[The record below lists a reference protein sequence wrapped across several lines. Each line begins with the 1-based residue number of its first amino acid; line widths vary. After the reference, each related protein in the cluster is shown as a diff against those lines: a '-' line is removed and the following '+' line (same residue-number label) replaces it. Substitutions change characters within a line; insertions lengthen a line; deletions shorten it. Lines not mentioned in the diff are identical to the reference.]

1 MRARLAALRHTAPPR
16 SRSRART
23 DILPLMPRTRLRLAA
38 AAVSVV
44 AAAAS
49 LSACAP
55 TSDSGSAGDGL
66 VTEGKLTVATGE
78 PAYSPWVEDDDPT
91 TGRGYEAA
99 LAYAVADQLGYD
111 ESDVVWVRS
120 TFDEAIAPG
129 PKTFDLNL
137 QQFSITE
144 QRARA
149 VDFSSPY
156 YETRQAVV
164 TLPGTAAEDATSVA
178 DLAGLAI
185 GAQSGTTSFTAAETV
200 IDPEGGVQAYNSN
213 DDAKAALESGQVDAI
228 VLDVPTA
235 TYFVEGGVVLGQLAA
250 EDGASD
256 ELGIVLP
263 LDSALTADV
272 TDAVDALRA
281 DGTLDELQQEWLA
294 DYDVKDLS

>member
-1 MRARLAALRHTAPPR
+1 
-16 SRSRART
+16 
-23 DILPLMPRTRLRLAA
+23 MPRTRLRLAA

-44 AAAAS
+44 AAVAS

-55 TSDSGSAGDGL
+55 TSGSGGSGDGL

-91 TGRGYEAA
+91 TGQGFEAA
-99 LAYAVADQLGYD
+99 LAYAVADQLGYAED
-111 ESDVVWVRS
+111 DVVWVRS

-144 QRARA
+144 QRAKA

-164 TLPGTAAEDATSVA
+164 TLPGSAAEGATSVA
-178 DLAGLAI
+178 DLQGLAI
-185 GAQSGTTSFTAAETV
+185 GAQSGTTSFTAAEKV

-213 DDAKAALESGQVDAI
+213 DDAKAALEAGQVDAI

-263 LDSALTADV
+263 LGSALTGDV

-281 DGTLDELQQEWLA
+281 DGTLDQLQQEWLA
-294 DYDVKDLS
+294 DYDVTELS

>member
-1 MRARLAALRHTAPPR
+1 
-16 SRSRART
+16 
-23 DILPLMPRTRLRLAA
+23 MPRTRLRLAA

-91 TGRGYEAA
+91 TGQGFEAA

-144 QRARA
+144 QRERA

-164 TLPGTAAEDATSVA
+164 TLPGTAAEGATSVA

-185 GAQSGTTSFTAAETV
+185 GAQSGTTSFTAAEQV
-200 IDPEGGVQAYNSN
+200 IDPDGGVQAYNSN

-263 LDSALTADV
+263 LGSALTGDV

-281 DGTLDELQQEWLA
+281 DGTLDQLQQEWLA

>member
-1 MRARLAALRHTAPPR
+1 
-16 SRSRART
+16 
-23 DILPLMPRTRLRLAA
+23 MPRTRLRLAA

-44 AAAAS
+44 AAVAS

-55 TSDSGSAGDGL
+55 TSGSGGSGDGL
-66 VTEGKLTVATGE
+66 VTEGKLTIATGE
-78 PAYSPWVEDDDPT
+78 PAYGPWVEDDDPT
-91 TGRGYEAA
+91 TGQGFEAA
-99 LAYAVADQLGYD
+99 LAYAVADQLGYAED
-111 ESDVVWVRS
+111 DVVWVRS

-144 QRARA
+144 QRAKA

-164 TLPGTAAEDATSVA
+164 TLPGSAAEGATSVA
-178 DLAGLAI
+178 DLKSLAI
-185 GAQSGTTSFTAAETV
+185 GAQSGTTSFTAAEKV
-200 IDPEGGVQAYNSN
+200 VDPEGGVQAYNSN
-213 DDAKAALESGQVDAI
+213 DDAKAALEAGQVDAI

-263 LDSALTADV
+263 LGSALTGDV

-281 DGTLDELQQEWLA
+281 DGTLDQLQQEWLV
-294 DYDVKDLS
+294 DYDVTELS

>member
-1 MRARLAALRHTAPPR
+1 
-16 SRSRART
+16 
-23 DILPLMPRTRLRLAA
+23 MPRTRTRARVRLAA

-44 AAAAS
+44 AAVAS

-55 TSDSGSAGDGL
+55 TSGSGGSGDGL
-66 VTEGKLTVATGE
+66 VTEGKLTIATGE

-91 TGRGYEAA
+91 TGQGFESA
-99 LAYAVADQLGYD
+99 LAYAVADQLGYAKD
-111 ESDVVWVRS
+111 DVVWVRS

-144 QRARA
+144 QRAKA

-164 TLPGTAAEDATSVA
+164 TLPGSAAEGATSVA

-185 GAQSGTTSFTAAETV
+185 GAQSGTTSFTAAEKV
-200 IDPEGGVQAYNSN
+200 IDPDGGVQAYNSN
-213 DDAKAALESGQVDAI
+213 DDAKAALEAGQVDAI

-263 LDSALTADV
+263 LGSALTGDV

-281 DGTLDELQQEWLA
+281 DGTLDQLQQQWLA
-294 DYDVKDLS
+294 DYDVTELS

>member
-1 MRARLAALRHTAPPR
+1 
-16 SRSRART
+16 
-23 DILPLMPRTRLRLAA
+23 MPRTRLRLAA

-44 AAAAS
+44 AAVAS

-55 TSDSGSAGDGL
+55 TSGSGGSGDGL

-91 TGRGYEAA
+91 TGEGFEAA
-99 LAYAVADQLGYD
+99 LAYAVADQLGYAED
-111 ESDVVWVRS
+111 DVVWVRS

-144 QRARA
+144 QRAKA
-149 VDFSSPY
+149 VDFSAPY

-164 TLPGTAAEDATSVA
+164 TLPGSAAEGATSVA
-178 DLAGLAI
+178 DLADLAI

-213 DDAKAALESGQVDAI
+213 DDAKAALEAGQVDAI

-263 LDSALTADV
+263 LGSALTDDV
-272 TDAVDALRA
+272 TDAVEALRA
-281 DGTLDELQQEWLA
+281 DGTLDRLQQQWLA
-294 DYDVKDLS
+294 DYDLTELS

>member
-1 MRARLAALRHTAPPR
+1 
-16 SRSRART
+16 
-23 DILPLMPRTRLRLAA
+23 MPRTRLRLAA

-91 TGRGYEAA
+91 TGQGYEAA

-129 PKTFDLNL
+129 PKTFDLNV

-185 GAQSGTTSFTAAETV
+185 GAQSGTTSFTAAETI

>member
-1 MRARLAALRHTAPPR
+1 
-16 SRSRART
+16 
-23 DILPLMPRTRLRLAA
+23 MPRTRLRLAA
-38 AAVSVV
+38 AAVSLV
-44 AAAAS
+44 AAVAS

-55 TSDSGSAGDGL
+55 TSGSGGSGDGL

-91 TGRGYEAA
+91 TGEGFEAA
-99 LAYAVADQLGYD
+99 LAYAVADQLGYAED
-111 ESDVVWVRS
+111 DVVWVRS

-144 QRARA
+144 QRAKA
-149 VDFSSPY
+149 VDFSAPY

-164 TLPGTAAEDATSVA
+164 TLPGSAAEGATSVA
-178 DLAGLAI
+178 DLADLAI

-213 DDAKAALESGQVDAI
+213 DDAKAALEAGQVDAI

-263 LDSALTADV
+263 LDSALTDDV
-272 TDAVDALRA
+272 TDAVEALRA
-281 DGTLDELQQEWLA
+281 DGTLDRLQQQWLA
-294 DYDVKDLS
+294 DYDLTELS

>member
-1 MRARLAALRHTAPPR
+1 
-16 SRSRART
+16 
-23 DILPLMPRTRLRLAA
+23 MPRTRLRLAA

-44 AAAAS
+44 AAVAS

-55 TSDSGSAGDGL
+55 TSGTGGSGDGL

-91 TGRGYEAA
+91 TGEGFEAA
-99 LAYAVADQLGYD
+99 LAYAVADQLGYAED
-111 ESDVVWVRS
+111 DVVWVRS

-144 QRARA
+144 QRAEA

-164 TLPGTAAEDATSVA
+164 TLPGSAAEGATSVA
-178 DLAGLAI
+178 DLQGLAI
-185 GAQSGTTSFTAAETV
+185 GAQSGTTSFTAAEKV
-200 IDPEGGVQAYNSN
+200 IDPDGGVQAYNSN
-213 DDAKAALESGQVDAI
+213 DDAKAALEAGQVDAI

-263 LDSALTADV
+263 LGSALTGDV

-281 DGTLDELQQEWLA
+281 DGTLDQLQQEWLA
-294 DYDVKDLS
+294 DYDVEELS

>member
-1 MRARLAALRHTAPPR
+1 MPR
-16 SRSRART
+16 TSSRARNSS
-23 DILPLMPRTRLRLAA
+23 RAHARVRLAA

-44 AAAAS
+44 AAVAS

-55 TSDSGSAGDGL
+55 TSGSDGSGDGL
-66 VTEGKLTVATGE
+66 VTEGKLTIATGE

-91 TGRGYEAA
+91 TGEGFEAA
-99 LAYAVADQLGYD
+99 LAYAVADQLGYAED
-111 ESDVVWVRS
+111 DVVWVRS

-129 PKTFDLNL
+129 PKTFDLDL

-144 QRARA
+144 QRAKA

-164 TLPGTAAEDATSVA
+164 TLPGSAAEGATSVA
-178 DLAGLAI
+178 DLTSLAI
-185 GAQSGTTSFTAAETV
+185 GAQSGTTSFTAAEQV
-200 IDPEGGVQAYNSN
+200 IDPDDGVQAYNSN
-213 DDAKAALESGQVDAI
+213 DDAKAALQAGQVDAI

-263 LDSALTADV
+263 LDSALTGDV

-294 DYDVKDLS
+294 DYDVTELS

>member
-1 MRARLAALRHTAPPR
+1 
-16 SRSRART
+16 
-23 DILPLMPRTRLRLAA
+23 MPRTRLRLAA

-44 AAAAS
+44 AAVAS

-55 TSDSGSAGDGL
+55 TSGSGGSGDGL

-91 TGRGYEAA
+91 TGQGFEAA
-99 LAYAVADQLGYD
+99 LAYAVADQLGYAED
-111 ESDVVWVRS
+111 DVVWVRS

-144 QRARA
+144 QRAKA

-156 YETRQAVV
+156 YETRQTVV
-164 TLPGTAAEDATSVA
+164 TLPGSAAEGATSVA
-178 DLAGLAI
+178 DLQGLAI
-185 GAQSGTTSFTAAETV
+185 GAQSGTTSFTAAEKV

-213 DDAKAALESGQVDAI
+213 DDAKAALEAGQVDAI

-263 LDSALTADV
+263 LGSALTGDV

-281 DGTLDELQQEWLA
+281 DGTLDQLQQEWLA
-294 DYDVKDLS
+294 DYDVTELS

>member
-1 MRARLAALRHTAPPR
+1 
-16 SRSRART
+16 
-23 DILPLMPRTRLRLAA
+23 MPRTRLRLAA

-44 AAAAS
+44 AAVAS

-55 TSDSGSAGDGL
+55 TSGSGGSGDGL

-78 PAYSPWVEDDDPT
+78 PAYGPWVEDDDPT
-91 TGRGYEAA
+91 TGEGFEAA
-99 LAYAVADQLGYD
+99 LAYAVADQLGYAKD
-111 ESDVVWVRS
+111 DVVWVRS

-144 QRARA
+144 QRAKA

-164 TLPGTAAEDATSVA
+164 TLPGSAAEGATSVA
-178 DLAGLAI
+178 DLQGLAI
-185 GAQSGTTSFTAAETV
+185 GAQSGTTSFTAAEKV

-213 DDAKAALESGQVDAI
+213 DDAKAALEAGQVDAI

-263 LDSALTADV
+263 LGSALTGDV
-272 TDAVDALRA
+272 TDAVDALRT
-281 DGTLDELQQEWLA
+281 DGTLDQLQQQWLA
-294 DYDVKDLS
+294 DYDVTELS

>member
-1 MRARLAALRHTAPPR
+1 
-16 SRSRART
+16 
-23 DILPLMPRTRLRLAA
+23 MPRTRLRLAA

-44 AAAAS
+44 AAVAS

-55 TSDSGSAGDGL
+55 TSGSGGSGDGL

-91 TGRGYEAA
+91 TGEGFEAA
-99 LAYAVADQLGYD
+99 LAYAVADQLGYAED
-111 ESDVVWVRS
+111 DVVWVRS

-144 QRARA
+144 QRAKA

-164 TLPGTAAEDATSVA
+164 TLPGSAAEGATSVA
-178 DLAGLAI
+178 DLQGLAI
-185 GAQSGTTSFTAAETV
+185 GAQSGTTSFTAAEKV

-213 DDAKAALESGQVDAI
+213 DDAKAALEAGQVDAI

-263 LDSALTADV
+263 LGSALTGDV
-272 TDAVDALRA
+272 TDAVDALRD
-281 DGTLDELQQEWLA
+281 DGTLDQLQQEWLA
-294 DYDVKDLS
+294 DYDVTELS

>member
-1 MRARLAALRHTAPPR
+1 
-16 SRSRART
+16 
-23 DILPLMPRTRLRLAA
+23 MPRTRLRLAA
-38 AAVSVV
+38 AAVSV
-44 AAAAS
+44 AAVVAS

-55 TSDSGSAGDGL
+55 TSGSGGSGDGL

-91 TGRGYEAA
+91 TGEGFEAA
-99 LAYAVADQLGYD
+99 LAYAVADQLGYAED
-111 ESDVVWVRS
+111 DVVWVRS

-144 QRARA
+144 QRAKA

-164 TLPGTAAEDATSVA
+164 TLPGSAAEGATSVA
-178 DLAGLAI
+178 DLQGLAI
-185 GAQSGTTSFTAAETV
+185 GAQSGTTSFTAAEKV

-213 DDAKAALESGQVDAI
+213 DDAKAALEAGQVDAI

-263 LDSALTADV
+263 LGSALTGDV

-281 DGTLDELQQEWLA
+281 DGTLDQLQQEWLA
-294 DYDVKDLS
+294 DYDVPELS

>member
-1 MRARLAALRHTAPPR
+1 
-16 SRSRART
+16 
-23 DILPLMPRTRLRLAA
+23 MPRTSLRLAA

-44 AAAAS
+44 AAVAS

-55 TSDSGSAGDGL
+55 TSGSGGSGDGL

-78 PAYSPWVEDDDPT
+78 PAYGPWVEDDDPT
-91 TGRGYEAA
+91 TGEGFEAA
-99 LAYAVADQLGYD
+99 LAYAVADQLGYAED
-111 ESDVVWVRS
+111 DVVWVRS

-144 QRARA
+144 QRAKA

-164 TLPGTAAEDATSVA
+164 TLPGSAAEGATSVA
-178 DLAGLAI
+178 DLQGLAI
-185 GAQSGTTSFTAAETV
+185 GAQSGTTSFTAAEKV

-213 DDAKAALESGQVDAI
+213 DDAKAALEAGQVDAI

-263 LDSALTADV
+263 LGSALTGDV

-281 DGTLDELQQEWLA
+281 DGTLEQLQQQWLA
-294 DYDVKDLS
+294 DYDVTELS